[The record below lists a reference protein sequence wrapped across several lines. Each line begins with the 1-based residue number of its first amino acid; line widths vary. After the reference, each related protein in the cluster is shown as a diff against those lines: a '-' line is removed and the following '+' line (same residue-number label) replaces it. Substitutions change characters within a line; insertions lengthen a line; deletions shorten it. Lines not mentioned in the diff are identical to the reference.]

1 MSDVY
6 RTRLPSEMEVWR
18 RYVDMIYTVDM
29 VYTSG
34 MVQAVNMVYT
44 IDMGDEGDHYGK
56 ETWNT

>member
-1 MSDVY
+1 
-6 RTRLPSEMEVWR
+6 
-18 RYVDMIYTVDM
+18 MIYTVDM

-56 ETWNT
+56 EMWNT